1 MHQFPRKLAAGAVFA
16 SVLFVG
22 GCETLGYYSQA
33 ISGQLHLLAQREP
46 VADVLRE
53 IGARG
58 EPSASDATL
67 RGQLLLS
74 QRLLEFAKSRLQ
86 LDPGNRYR
94 TYVAL
99 EAPAVVWNLF
109 AAPSLSLEAET
120 WCYPF
125 VGCAPYRGYFDRS
138 RAVAFR
144 EKLAGRG
151 FDTYLGEV
159 AAYSTLGWFDD
170 PLLSTFL
177 SWPEANLARL
187 LFHELAHSRVWLKGN
202 VAFNESF
209 ASFVGGEGMAQWLA
223 GENKAAD
230 YSAYLDRRRDW
241 QRLLVL
247 LEAARDA
254 LRELYQAGLPEA
266 AKLAAKQRL
275 LDETRACYHSNR
287 EALGGGRYDR
297 LMQELNNA
305 FLVSLATY
313 SEHEGAFA
321 ALFSDSDQRWAVF
334 YAAVEDLARSPESE
348 RDAQL
353 VRLGEKQIQHAGND
367 ERADD
372 VQCESFT
379 GHGFN
384 REMAGAEHDDIRRSR
399 DG

>member
-1 MHQFPRKLAAGAVFA
+1 VHQFPRKLAVGAILA
-16 SVLFVG
+16 SVLFAG

-46 VADVLRE
+46 VADVLRG
-53 IGARG
+53 IDARG
-58 EPSASDATL
+58 EPTLSDARL
-67 RGQLLLS
+67 REQLLLS
-74 QRLLEFAKSRLQ
+74 QRLLEFAESRLD
-86 LDPGNRYR
+86 LATGNRYR

-99 EAPAVVWNLF
+99 DASAVVWNLF
-109 AAPSLSLEAET
+109 AAPTLSLAAET

-138 RAVAFR
+138 RAVAFAGS
-144 EKLAGRG
+144 LAERG

-177 SWPEANLARL
+177 HWPEANLARL
-187 LFHELAHSRVWLKGN
+187 LFHELAHSRVWLKGD

-223 GENKAAD
+223 QENKAVDHRAF
-230 YSAYLDRRRDW
+230 LERRRDW

-254 LRELYQAGLPEA
+254 LRELYQTQLPDT

-275 LDETRACYHSNR
+275 LDEVRACYHNNR
-287 EALGGGRYDR
+287 QAFGSGRYDR
-297 LMQELNNA
+297 LVRELNNA
-305 FLVSLATY
+305 FMVSLATY
-313 SEHEGAFA
+313 REYESAFA
-321 ALFSDSDQRWAVF
+321 ALFSESDQRWPIF
-334 YAAVEDLARSPESE
+334 YAAVEDLTRSPELD
-348 RDAQL
+348 RVAQL
-353 VRLGEKQIQHAGND
+353 VQLGKKQIQHAGND
-367 ERADD
+367 ERTDD

-384 REMAGAEHDDIRRSR
+384 REMAGAEHDDVRRGR